1 MVAIYNIEGVVVINI
16 DKDKVFTIK
25 EKDQSIT
32 FEEILETLEDEVFPT
47 SKEELRD
54 LLWCFGIEEAEI
66 EEAVNSCE

>member
-1 MVAIYNIEGVVVINI
+1 MINI
-16 DKDKVFTIK
+16 DKERVFTIK
-25 EKDQSIT
+25 DKDQSIT

-66 EEAVNSCE
+66 DEAVNSCE